1 MEYLQTLRDPEV
13 WERFY
18 EYFAGREHVTKR
30 ELSQMRRLID
40 AKAYAEPLEQWL
52 TKGTF
57 SYATRRIINKMGS
70 DKKRV
75 VYTFGEAENL
85 LMKAIAYHLH
95 RYDEIFAPN
104 LFSFRVNSGVKKAMA
119 YLTKRAALA
128 DRLSYKLDIH
138 DYFNSVD
145 VEKILPMVREVLP
158 EEPLLCGL
166 IEEIL
171 SNPYVLDEG
180 EVREDRKGIMAG
192 IPLSSFLANLYL
204 NELDHHMYDEGV
216 LYARYSDD
224 IIVFADSEEELGK
237 HKEYIETF
245 LAEKGLTVNPKK
257 VATSAAHEAWTFLG
271 VTYCDGTVD
280 VSEASVRKLK
290 GKMRRK
296 ARKLYRWKCRNG
308 ASDERAIRAYIR
320 HYNAKF
326 YDNHNENELT
336 WARWFFPVINTA
348 DSLGVLDRYMVSC
361 IRFIATGKHS
371 KANYRLRYDTIK
383 DYGFRS
389 LVHEYYLGRETA
401 ENTVG

>member
-57 SYATRRIINKMGS
+57 PYATRRIINKMGS

-171 SNPYVLDEG
+171 SNPYVL
-180 EVREDRKGIMAG
+180 
-192 IPLSSFLANLYL
+192 
-204 NELDHHMYDEGV
+204 
-216 LYARYSDD
+216 
-224 IIVFADSEEELGK
+224 
-237 HKEYIETF
+237 
-245 LAEKGLTVNPKK
+245 
-257 VATSAAHEAWTFLG
+257 
-271 VTYCDGTVD
+271 
-280 VSEASVRKLK
+280 
-290 GKMRRK
+290 
-296 ARKLYRWKCRNG
+296 
-308 ASDERAIRAYIR
+308 
-320 HYNAKF
+320 
-326 YDNHNENELT
+326 
-336 WARWFFPVINTA
+336 
-348 DSLGVLDRYMVSC
+348 
-361 IRFIATGKHS
+361 
-371 KANYRLRYDTIK
+371 
-383 DYGFRS
+383 
-389 LVHEYYLGRETA
+389 
-401 ENTVG
+401 